1 MLKRKR
7 EHRGKKCHGFRECQI
22 DERKLGDT
30 ESDPI
35 FQFANGETEHQI
47 LSVCYQS
54 FKTGIRQIWPV
65 GYDQFWIAH
74 LYYSYEVRSD
84 LWLWIT
90 HKEFEGLWF
99 HNRQSLGTGSLVK
112 SKCSGKNRLGEVGG
126 GGAVGV
132 GWGVEDRKW
141 LPGQPFFVNCGFQLD
156 YLTPRFTFE
165 P

>member
-84 LWLWIT
+84 L
-90 HKEFEGLWF
+90 
-99 HNRQSLGTGSLVK
+99 
-112 SKCSGKNRLGEVGG
+112 
-126 GGAVGV
+126 
-132 GWGVEDRKW
+132 
-141 LPGQPFFVNCGFQLD
+141 
-156 YLTPRFTFE
+156 
-165 P
+165 